1 MPVNAEGPDHPAE
14 AMQLL
19 ERSGSLERLGELL
32 VRADAGHGACALVSG
47 EAGIGKSALISAF
60 VEALPAHVIRL
71 VAGCDPLQTPRPLG
85 LLSDIAPVLI
95 PSLSAQTDPAA
106 ERSARLELV
115 LGAFARLPRCAVL
128 VCEDIHW
135 ADEASLD
142 LLRLL
147 VRRVQRF
154 ALLIVLSYRDDDLDF
169 GHPLARLLGD
179 FIGPQVLR
187 IPLAPLSLQAVA
199 QMVAKQAA
207 SSDAATVFK
216 LSGGNPFFVTE
227 LLASTAGDAAAIDDS
242 LPPTVRD
249 AIHARLLRLPPKLR
263 EMAQVASLVPGHCE
277 WSLLDGLFG
286 DVAELLQQPAAA
298 GLLRD
303 DGATLRFRHEL
314 ARQAVAASLTPAVA
328 RAWHRRLLSQLL
340 KEAPAVA
347 PARLAHHALHSG
359 DVDLLRRWVEPAAA
373 QAAQVGAHREAAR
386 LYGSLLIK
394 VKLVPAERAALC
406 EAWARASYEIGDVA
420 TAIAAREQA
429 LQDRIALGEV
439 VAEGDNLRWLARLHW
454 LRGDRILALAHSD
467 RSLERLGSVAPSTA
481 LAWALAVRAGLHMT
495 AEEDDAAITYAER
508 ALVLATEQGAV
519 EVQVHALNTL
529 GDAQQYRASDWR
541 EKLERSLAL
550 ALAHG
555 LLAHAGRAW
564 ANLVST
570 AVVAGNYPTARAD
583 AGAGIAFCVERDLD
597 FWTDYLRAWLARV
610 DAECGD
616 FDRAYAM
623 AAALLERPQV
633 APVSAVSALIA
644 QAAAALRRGA
654 ADAATLIE
662 RAWQN
667 AQATGEHQRIAPVL
681 ALRVEAAWLAGDPH
695 SAAGLAITGLADAIA
710 YGSHD
715 NAGLFAAWLA
725 RLQQHGAIDAAAA
738 QFEWPHRFAL
748 EIDAKWPQAAEAW
761 AALGCHYREALARLE
776 GDATQLHQA
785 LRQLEALGAQPA
797 ARLARE
803 RLARLGERVPRGP
816 QPRTRADAL
825 GLTPRERQILDL
837 LAQGQSNAAIAALLV
852 RSPRTVEH
860 HVARLLTKLGASSRA
875 EAVRLSQ
882 ALPVDSPK

>member
-1 MPVNAEGPDHPAE
+1 MDHPAD

-19 ERSGSLERLGELL
+19 ERAGSLARLDELL
-32 VRADAGHGACALVSG
+32 ARADAGYGACALVSG
-47 EAGIGKSALISAF
+47 EAGIGKSALIEAF
-60 VEALPAHVIRL
+60 VEGLPAHVIRL

-85 LLSDIAPVLI
+85 LLSDIAPILM
-95 PSLSAQTDPAA
+95 PSLSVRAYAA
-106 ERSARLELV
+106 TERSALLEQV
-115 LGAFARLPRCAVL
+115 LTALARLPRCAVL

-179 FIGPQVLR
+179 LIGPQVLR

-207 SSDAATVFK
+207 AADAATVFK

-227 LLASTAGDAAAIDDS
+227 LLASTAGDAAVIDDL

-249 AIHARLLRLPPKLR
+249 AIHARLLRLPARLR
-263 EMAQVASLVPGHCE
+263 EMAQVASLVPGQCE
-277 WSLLDGLFG
+277 WSLLNGLFG

-328 RAWHRRLLSQLL
+328 QAWHRRLLDQLL
-340 KEAPAVA
+340 KQTPAAA

-386 LYGSLLIK
+386 LYASLLTE
-394 VKLVPAERAALC
+394 VKLAPAERAPLC
-406 EAWARASYEIGDVA
+406 EAWARASHAISDVA
-420 TAIAAREQA
+420 SAIAAREQA
-429 LQDRIALGEV
+429 LQDRIALGDI

-454 LRGDRILALAHSD
+454 IRGDRTQAMAHSD
-467 RSLERLGSVAPSTA
+467 RSLERLGSVAPSGA
-481 LAWALAVRAGLHMT
+481 LAWALAIRAGLHMT
-495 AEEDDAAITYAER
+495 AEEDDAAIAYAER
-508 ALVLATEQGAV
+508 ALALATELGAV

-529 GDAQQYRASDWR
+529 GDAQQYLASDWR
-541 EKLERSLAL
+541 DKLERSLAL
-550 ALAHG
+550 ALEHG
-555 LLAHAGRAW
+555 LLEDAGRAW
-564 ANLVST
+564 ANMVST
-570 AVVAGNYPTARAD
+570 AVVAGNYPTARLD
-583 AGAGIAFCVERDLD
+583 AGAGITFCSERDLD

-616 FDRAYAM
+616 FDRADAV
-623 AAALLERPQV
+623 AAALLARPQV
-633 APVSAVSALIA
+633 APVSAVSAVIA
-644 QAAAALRRGA
+644 KAAAALRRGA
-654 ADAATLIE
+654 ADAPALIE
-662 RAWQN
+662 RAWHD
-667 AQATGEHQRIAPVL
+667 AQATREHQRIAPVL
-681 ALRVEAAWLAGDPH
+681 ALRVEAAWLSGDAR
-695 SAAGLAITGLADAIA
+695 SAAAFAIA
-710 YGSHD
+710 GLTDSIAHGSRD

-725 RLQQHGAIDAAAA
+725 RVQPRDTIHAEAVPFA
-738 QFEWPHRFAL
+738 WPQRFAL
-748 EIDAKWPQAAEAW
+748 EIDAQWPQAAEAW
-761 AALGCHYREALARLE
+761 AALGCHYREALAWLE
-776 GDATQLHQA
+776 GDAAQLHQA

-803 RLARLGERVPRGP
+803 RLARLGEHVPRGP
-816 QPRTRADAL
+816 QPRTRADVF

-837 LAQGQSNAAIAALLV
+837 LAQGHSNATIAARLV

-860 HVARLLTKLGASSRA
+860 HVARLLTKLGASNRA
-875 EAVRLSQ
+875 EAVRLAQ
-882 ALPVDSPK
+882 AAPVEGPK